1 MDQNPTPRRQLSDP
15 SPAYAYSYT
24 VDLIATATNRFLAR
38 LANQQH
44 GHTGYDTFD
53 PQAPAPDYTPCL
65 AFLLHL
71 NDSCDRLF
79 NVITTPKRRYPLP
92 QGQAN
97 LASWH
102 LFTEIRAIVK
112 STIRRLHKPRP
123 LTLLSKDV
131 VIASNLNTTALPVKL
146 QRELSTHA
154 ATTKRHKWTLW
165 KTSITKIKHIHHLAT
180 KNTNRTP
187 N

>member
-44 GHTGYDTFD
+44 GYTGYDTFD

-65 AFLLHL
+65 AFLLYL

-79 NVITTPKRRYPLP
+79 NEITTPKRRYPLP

-102 LFTEIRAIVK
+102 LFTEIRTIVK

-131 VIASNLNTTALPVKL
+131 VIANNLSTETLPAKL
-146 QRELSTHA
+146 Q
-154 ATTKRHKWTLW
+154 
-165 KTSITKIKHIHHLAT
+165 
-180 KNTNRTP
+180 
-187 N
+187 